1 MQISRLAY
9 SPLEGDGKVEPPPRS
24 FLNRMIPGAGRAR
37 AIRVWARRH
46 SDGPGVGA
54 RRNQADGIQTSIWAS
69 GPHGLSGSVPTSSD
83 LTSIR

>member
-9 SPLEGDGKVEPPPRS
+9 SPLEGDGKVEPPLS

-37 AIRVWARRH
+37 AIRVWARPH